1 LVAIAFIPN
10 TNNKTCVDHINNDKT
25 NNNIHNLRWA
35 TNQENQMNSSMKF
48 NNTSGWKGVH
58 YNKQNNKWQVSIKIN
73 GKQKHLGLFTNI
85 EDAIQTRK
93 RKAKE
98 VFGEYIN
105 SCEL

>member
-1 LVAIAFIPN
+1 V
-10 TNNKTCVDHINNDKT
+10 TH
-25 NNNIHNLRWA
+25 
-35 TNQENQMNSSMKF
+35 QENQMNRSMQS
-48 NNTSGWKGVH
+48 NNTSGIKGVH
-58 YNKQNNKWQVSIKIN
+58 FHKNTNKWRARISID